1 MKKKISKYEDYI
13 AKYLKGGI
21 ELNFEDDGSVIK
33 VGGIDYKIFKL
44 FQLSILWRA
53 SISTRELFQYVNLG
67 KHEEIIREML
77 LSEESGKEEKYGCI
91 IKIMYFNSMILSP
104 NKSKINGHIFYKFSF
119 GASFVFQVTL
129 LPKHYPHFF

>member
-53 SISTRELFQYVNLG
+53 SISTRELFQYVLG
-67 KHEEIIREML
+67 LKD
-77 LSEESGKEEKYGCI
+77 K
-91 IKIMYFNSMILSP
+91 
-104 NKSKINGHIFYKFSF
+104 
-119 GASFVFQVTL
+119 
-129 LPKHYPHFF
+129 